1 MFLHAVSARGSPPI
15 WAVLRTHCLRWA
27 YSLRG
32 AARPHRPR
40 TLLYSRIKTRVP
52 DRERHGNFVPKFI
65 TRSCCGPRDLTSLS
79 RRLHL
84 VDFFSA
90 EFTRFI
96 TMSSA
101 HTRTC
106 ILRCLLVWGRTCAR
120 ARERGVLKEKGGCA
134 KFFRH
139 FIEIITFRDCG
150 DASWKDE
157 KHEHNTHNV

>member
-1 MFLHAVSARGSPPI
+1 MFLHAVSGRGSPPI

-32 AARPHRPR
+32 AARPYRPR

-106 ILRCLLVWGRTCAR
+106 ILRCLLVLRPHLCSCKRTRCF
-120 ARERGVLKEKGGCA
+120 KGKRRMCKIFSTLYWDYHLPRLRWCKLEGW
-134 KFFRH
+134 
-139 FIEIITFRDCG
+139 ET
-150 DASWKDE
+150 W
-157 KHEHNTHNV
+157 T